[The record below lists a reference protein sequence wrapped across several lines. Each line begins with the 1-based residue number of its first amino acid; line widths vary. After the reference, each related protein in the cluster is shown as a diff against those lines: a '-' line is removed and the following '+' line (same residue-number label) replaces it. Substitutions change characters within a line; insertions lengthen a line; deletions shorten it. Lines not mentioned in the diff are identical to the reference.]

1 MKIIFLLF
9 IFLVNCSLFINSQL
23 KLPKDIRKAYLLSYK
38 IENAF
43 KNAEYEKCIK
53 LLIKKKNLQTPFNE
67 FDYLYYSK
75 SLLLLNDTINC
86 VKILQKGIE
95 NGLCWNEGSVYIN
108 LVNQREFSLDFLNKY
123 IKQNSNYMTK
133 I

>member
-43 KNAEYEKCIK
+43 INAEYEKCIK
-53 LLIKKKNLQTPFNE
+53 LLIKKKNLQAPFTGQTHT
-67 FDYLYYSK
+67 F
-75 SLLLLNDTINC
+75 
-86 VKILQKGIE
+86 
-95 NGLCWNEGSVYIN
+95 
-108 LVNQREFSLDFLNKY
+108 F
-123 IKQNSNYMTK
+123 
-133 I
+133 